1 MSADLILPRR
11 SVKGTGNWDD
21 NSWASFVRRRLG
33 REALERMPKQ
43 MFGGIYTA
51 DPETLSLRATL
62 PRFLDMEREY
72 RSVIL
77 GMLRRGRTQANS
89 ERQGTSGARYS
100 LFLSFDGGMQVL
112 VDELSAVIAGGPV
125 LDRDSDR
132 RVPTEIRFRTRVET
146 LERSSAASG

>member
-1 MSADLILPRR
+1 MAHP
-11 SVKGTGNWDD
+11 
-21 NSWASFVRRRLG
+21 
-33 REALERMPKQ
+33 

-62 PRFLDMEREY
+62 PRFLDMELEY

-112 VDELSAVIAGGPV
+112 VDELSAVIAGSPV
-125 LDRDSDR
+125 RDRDSYR
-132 RVPTEIRFRTRVET
+132 RART
-146 LERSSAASG
+146 ASR